1 MLLLKFKKVP
11 SRLCSFSNSADEMLL
26 YIFYNC
32 KITKQLW
39 NKFLFLRIF
48 IFLKS
53 LLRVPSLFSLILAFK
68 NKTFYYQP
76 FTTIFQG
83 LSYRQSNFMKSKF
96 WKLFWIFFDK
106 MVSILMNIIQHGQ
119 YYLIILLIGLNA
131 ETLIKKRL
139 WHRCFPK
146 MFAKFLGTTFFVE
159 HI

>member
-1 MLLLKFKKVP
+1 MFLYKILNKILLINMLLLKFKKVP

-53 LLRVPSLFSLILAFK
+53 LLRVPSLFCLILAFK

-106 MVSILMNIIQHGQ
+106 MVSILINIMQHEQ
-119 YYLIILLIGLNA
+119 YFFSFQA
-131 ETLIKKRL
+131 
-139 WHRCFPK
+139 HV
-146 MFAKFLGTTFFVE
+146 FAVCSFL
-159 HI
+159 